1 MPSSRAWRHEDK
13 ITSPGRWIARTLL
26 MCHLHVNRNG
36 WNIAVRRC
44 RRAVVRYE
52 FWLKELVRIK
62 EEAALAGKSPLPRG
76 ISLTPMPLRASRFPR
91 RVTLRRAVV
100 LGALALSQGHRRPRP
115 RSRRPSRAGAA
126 AASGFRGLADRD
138 KRRRAHR
145 ARQERACGLGLRQL
159 RPRRADHAGGAN
171 LEDARPP
178 RRSHLLVGAIASPA
192 LPRDIVCVQ
201 RHASAPV
208 DGHRALG
215 YGPAADLRSM
225 VREADAATTRP
236 C

>member
-1 MPSSRAWRHEDK
+1 MRINNVAGEADSADPPYVSFAREPKRIEHRRSTMPACGCALRVLAQ
-13 ITSPGRWIARTLL
+13 GAGAL
-26 MCHLHVNRNG
+26 
-36 WNIAVRRC
+36 
-44 RRAVVRYE
+44 
-52 FWLKELVRIK
+52 K

-76 ISLTPMPLRASRFPR
+76 ISATPTPLRASRFPR